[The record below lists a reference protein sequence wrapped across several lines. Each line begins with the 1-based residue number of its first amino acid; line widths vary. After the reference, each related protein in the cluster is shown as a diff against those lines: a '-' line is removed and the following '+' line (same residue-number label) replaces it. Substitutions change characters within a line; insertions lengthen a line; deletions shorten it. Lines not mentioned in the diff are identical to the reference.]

1 MTTVSGIS
9 NYSTASSYSD
19 ISSTQRR
26 HRPDP
31 SKMAEDLFSKLD
43 SSGKGYIEQSDLT
56 SALASLSS
64 SSSSSSS
71 SGTSSSDLFSQLDSD
86 GDGKVTKDEFS
97 SSIEKLA
104 ASLDSQFNQMR
115 MQGGMPPPPPPGDAS
130 GANENDSGFTKEELS
145 SQLSEIGSS
154 DSKRASLINNIVQN
168 FDQADTDGDGKVSFK
183 EAMAYDKANPS
194 SASTVSSSSSTSDT
208 SSTESSDAKLFKQ
221 LLDLMRAYGSGASGQ
236 SVLGSISSVIS
247 TSA

>member
-64 SSSSSSS
+64 SSSSSRS

-104 ASLDSQFNQMR
+104 ESLDSQFNQMR
-115 MQGGMPPPPPPGDAS
+115 MQGGMPPPRPGDAS

-194 SASTVSSSSSTSDT
+194 SATTVSSSLSTSDT

-221 LLDLMRAYGSGASGQ
+221 LLDLMRAYGSGVSGQ